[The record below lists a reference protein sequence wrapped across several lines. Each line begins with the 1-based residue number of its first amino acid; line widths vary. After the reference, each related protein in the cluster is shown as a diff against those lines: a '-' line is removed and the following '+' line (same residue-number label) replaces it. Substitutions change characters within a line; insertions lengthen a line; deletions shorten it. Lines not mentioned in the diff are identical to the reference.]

1 MSKIDINQLD
11 NLFTEYGYT
20 LQDSN
25 GSCRVYLLR
34 QGMYYGA
41 EIVIFDGSDQSALQ
55 SEYSKAGFS
64 VKIQRFRDISEAEEY
79 LFQGFFKTD
88 VSKLEIR
95 RRYQEFADK
104 QVKPY
109 GSNSGIKYEY
119 IQMPFMVFKD
129 TFDEGKEGVNLLNT
143 IFEQIERP
151 GAHLVI
157 VEAAAGFGKTCT
169 SYELF
174 NSFITRSTARS
185 IKPIFTELSN
195 NRDVK
200 QFKYVLWSE
209 IDNEKSTNAKQSLVV
224 YNIKKGRIPLIID
237 GFDELL
243 SKEIDSGSQEGLDEF
258 EQVETMLS
266 TIGGLLT
273 DEAKI
278 ILTSRKTA
286 IFAGTEFE
294 NWVDSYDGA
303 FDVIRIQ
310 LDKPEIRTWLSEER
324 YNALQAANVP
334 LAHISNPV
342 LLTYLR
348 NITDDEFRDVLQNP
362 SDITSKYFEFLLNRE
377 KLRQHIIIP
386 AKDQQII
393 FENLAM
399 SLLEFGIMG
408 DTRQFM
414 KDLIVDYNKS
424 MLLHYKEL
432 SPDNPT
438 LNELADTMVNHA
450 LLDRKGN
457 KDFVSFVNEYIFGF
471 LLGKT
476 LLKGNCSFLEKQTP
490 YPEDILERVI
500 SSFRYEDSSE
510 RKLLWDKLSGY
521 KPRMG
526 LRHALYFDSIL
537 INEITDS
544 YESNAINSLAFEGV
558 DFHKDGGIF
567 SNVSFVDCTFDRCV
581 FSPIVFMQTIFTGC
595 KFIGCTIH
603 DGEVPGKD
611 NQVHFY
617 GCDDYHTGFITAF
630 RTSPKPVIEEKDA
643 ISWEIQ
649 ILGKYFKVDGRS
661 TKMKCVSYIKGE
673 FPADKLDEVFS
684 VFERLRKHNLI
695 QVRGNNSFITQS
707 GINYFHKHSS

>member
-1 MSKIDINQLD
+1 MIDISQLD
-11 NLFTEYGYT
+11 NLFAEYGYT

-25 GSCRVYLLR
+25 KSCRVYLLR

-41 EIVIFDGSDQSALQ
+41 EIVIFDNSDQSALQ
-55 SEYSKAGFS
+55 NEYSKAGFS
-64 VKIQRFRDISEAEEY
+64 VKIQHFKNIEEAEEY
-79 LFQGFFKTD
+79 LFRGFFKTD

-109 GSNSGIKYEY
+109 GLNSGIKYEY
-119 IQMPFMVFKD
+119 IHMPFIVYND
-129 TFDEGKEGVNLLNT
+129 TFDEGKEGVNILNT
-143 IFEQIERP
+143 IFEHIEKP

-174 NSFITRSTARS
+174 NSFITRFKTRS

-273 DEAKI
+273 GEAKI

-286 IFAGTEFE
+286 IFAGAEFE
-294 NWVDSYDGA
+294 NWVDSFNGA

-310 LDKPEIRTWLSEER
+310 LDKPEIRTWLPDNR
-324 YNALQAANVP
+324 YEALKAANVP
-334 LAHISNPV
+334 LEHISNPV

-348 NITDDEFRDVLQNP
+348 NIPDDEFQKVLKNP
-362 SDITSKYFEFLLNRE
+362 TNITSKYFEFLLNRE
-377 KLRQHIIIP
+377 KTRQHIIIP

-393 FENLAM
+393 FENLSM

-408 DTRQFM
+408 DTRQFV

-424 MLLHYKEL
+424 TLLHYKEL

-457 KDFVSFVNEYIFGF
+457 KDYVTFINEYIFGF

-476 LLKGNCSFLEKQTP
+476 LLKSNCTFLEKQMP

-500 SSFRYEDSSE
+500 SSFKYEDSE
-510 RKLLWDKLSGY
+510 ERRKLWDVLSSY
-521 KPRMG
+521 KHRMG
-526 LRHALYFDSIL
+526 LRHALLFDGIL
-537 INEITDS
+537 VNEIYDS
-544 YESNAINSLAFEGV
+544 YESCAINSLAFEAV
-558 DFHKDGGIF
+558 DFHKDAGIF

-581 FSPIVFMQTIFTGC
+581 FSPAVFVQTIFIGC
-595 KFIGCTIH
+595 KFIGCSIH
-603 DGEVPGKD
+603 EGEMSGAD

-617 GCDDYHTGFITAF
+617 GCDDYHTGFISSF
-630 RTSPKPVIEEKDA
+630 KVSPKPVIEERDV

-673 FPADKLDEVFS
+673 FPANKLDEVFS
-684 VFERLRKHNLI
+684 VFENLRKQNLI
-695 QVRGNNSFITQS
+695 QVRGNNSFITQL
-707 GINYFHKHSS
+707 GINYYHKHSS

>member
-1 MSKIDINQLD
+1 MIDISQLD
-11 NLFTEYGYT
+11 KLFAEYGYT
-20 LQDSN
+20 LQDTN
-25 GSCRVYLLR
+25 ESCRVYLLR

-41 EIVIFDGSDQSALQ
+41 EIVIFDGSDQRVLQ
-55 SEYSKAGFS
+55 DEYSKAGFS
-64 VKIQRFRDISEAEEY
+64 VKIQRFRDIDDAEEY

-88 VSKLEIR
+88 VSRFEIR
-95 RRYQEFADK
+95 RRYQVFAEK

-109 GSNSGIKYEY
+109 GTNSGIKYEY
-119 IQMPFMVFKD
+119 IQMPFMVYKD

-143 IFEQIERP
+143 IFEQIEKP

-174 NSFITRSTARS
+174 NSFITRATAKS

-286 IFAGTEFE
+286 IFAGSEFE
-294 NWVDSYDGA
+294 KWVDSYCGA

-310 LDKPEIRTWLSEER
+310 LDKPQIRTWLSEMR
-324 YNALQAANVP
+324 YNALIAANVP
-334 LAHISNPV
+334 LAYISNPV

-348 NITDDEFRDVLQNP
+348 NITDDEFLKVLQNP
-362 SDITSKYFEFLLNRE
+362 TEITSKYFEFLLNRE
-377 KLRQHIIIP
+377 KTRQHIIIP

-408 DTRQFM
+408 DTRQFV
-414 KDLIVDYNKS
+414 KDLIVDYNKP

-432 SPDNPT
+432 STDNPT

-457 KDFVSFVNEYIFGF
+457 KDYVSFVNEFIFGF

-476 LLKGNCSFLEKQTP
+476 LLKSDCSFLGNQSP
-490 YPEDILERVI
+490 YPEDILERAI
-500 SSFRYEDSSE
+500 SSFKYEDQEE
-510 RKLLWDKLSGY
+510 RHSLWKVLSPF
-521 KPRMG
+521 KHRMG
-526 LRHALYFDSIL
+526 LRHALFFDSIL
-537 INEITDS
+537 IKKINDS
-544 YESNAINSLAFEGV
+544 YESCAINSLTFEDV
-558 DFHKDGGIF
+558 LFHKDGGVF
-567 SNVSFVDCTFDRCV
+567 SNVSFVDCTFEKCF
-581 FSPIVFMQTIFTGC
+581 FSPSVFIQTIFTGC
-595 KFIGCTIH
+595 KFIGCAIY
-603 DGEVPGKD
+603 DDEMPVAG

-617 GCDDYHTGFITAF
+617 GCDDCHTGFISSF
-630 RTSPKPVIEEKDA
+630 IVNPRPVIEEK
-643 ISWEIQ
+643 EITSIEVQ
-649 ILGKYFKVDGRS
+649 ILSKYFKVDGRS

-684 VFERLRKHNLI
+684 VFETLRKQNYI

-707 GINYFHKHSS
+707 GINYYHKHSS

>member
-1 MSKIDINQLD
+1 MIDITQLD
-11 NLFTEYGYT
+11 NLFTEYGYM

-25 GSCRVYLLR
+25 DSCRVYLLR

-41 EIVIFDGSDQSALQ
+41 EIVIFDNSDQSALQ
-55 SEYSKAGFS
+55 DEYSKAGFS
-64 VKIQRFRDISEAEEY
+64 VKIQRFRDLIEAEEY

-95 RRYQEFADK
+95 QRYKEFADK

-109 GSNSGIKYEY
+109 GLNSGIKYEY
-119 IQMPFMVFKD
+119 IQTPFLVYKD
-129 TFDEGKEGVNLLNT
+129 SFDDGKEGANLVNT
-143 IFEQIERP
+143 IFDQLEKP

-174 NSFITRSTARS
+174 KSFIDRTTTRS

-286 IFAGTEFE
+286 IFAGSEFE
-294 NWVDSYDGA
+294 QWVDSYKGA

-310 LDKPEIRTWLSEER
+310 LEKPEIRTWLSEER
-324 YNALQAANVP
+324 FVALQEAKVP

-348 NITDDEFRDVLQNP
+348 NITEEDFFQVIQNP
-362 SDITSKYFEFLLNRE
+362 TNITSKYFEFLLNRE
-377 KLRQHIIIP
+377 KTRQHIIIP
-386 AKDQQII
+386 AKDQQIV
-393 FENLAM
+393 FENLAK

-408 DTRQFM
+408 DTRQFV
-414 KDLIVDYNKS
+414 KDLIVDYNKPL
-424 MLLHYKEL
+424 LLHYKEL

-457 KDFVSFVNEYIFGF
+457 KDYIAFVNEYIFGF

-476 LLKGNCSFLEKQTP
+476 LLKSDCSFLEKQSP
-490 YPEDILERVI
+490 YPEDILERAI
-500 SSFRYEDSSE
+500 SSFKYEDNTE
-510 RKLLWDKLSGY
+510 RLSLWKVLAPF
-521 KPRMG
+521 KRRMG
-526 LRHALYFDSIL
+526 LRHALFLDSTL
-537 INEITDS
+537 VHEVYDT
-544 YESNAINSLAFEGV
+544 YESCAVNSLTFESV
-558 DFHKDGGIF
+558 DFHKNGGFF
-567 SNVSFVDCTFDRCV
+567 SNVSFVDCTFENCI
-581 FSPIVFMQTIFTGC
+581 FSPIVFKQTVFTGC
-595 KFIGCTIH
+595 KFIGCSIH
-603 DGEVPGKD
+603 GGETPNLNK
-611 NQVHFY
+611 QIHFY
-617 GCDDYHTGFITAF
+617 GCDDYHTGFISSFTVN
-630 RTSPKPVIEEKDA
+630 PQLIIKDNDV

-649 ILGKYFKVDGRS
+649 ILSKYFKVDGRS

-673 FPADKLDEVFS
+673 FPSEKLDEVFS
-684 VFERLRKHNLI
+684 VFETLRKQNFIL
-695 QVRGNNSFITQS
+695 VRGNNSFITQA
-707 GINYFHKHSS
+707 GINYYHKHSS

>member
-1 MSKIDINQLD
+1 MIDIIQLD
-11 NLFTEYGYT
+11 KLFIEYGYT
-20 LQDSN
+20 LQDTN
-25 GSCRVYLLR
+25 ESCRVYLLR

-41 EIVIFDGSDQSALQ
+41 EIVIFDGSDQHALQ
-55 SEYSKAGFS
+55 DEYSKAGFS
-64 VKIQRFRDISEAEEY
+64 VKIQRFRDLTDAEEY

-95 RRYQEFADK
+95 RRYQDFAEK

-109 GSNSGIKYEY
+109 GQNSGIKYEY
-119 IQMPFMVFKD
+119 IQMPFWVFKD
-129 TFDEGKEGVNLLNT
+129 TFDEGKEGVNLINT
-143 IFEQIERP
+143 IFEQIEKP

-157 VEAAAGFGKTCT
+157 VEAAAGYGKTCT

-174 NSFITRSTARS
+174 NSFITRTSAKS

-224 YNIKKGRIPLIID
+224 YNIKRGRIPLIID

-286 IFAGTEFE
+286 IFAGAEFE
-294 NWVDSYDGA
+294 KWVDSYNGA

-310 LDKPEIRTWLSEER
+310 LDKPEIRTWLSDVR
-324 YNALQAANVP
+324 YNALVTANVP

-348 NITDDEFRDVLQNP
+348 NISEDEFKDVLQNP
-362 SDITSKYFEFLLNRE
+362 SAITSKYFEFLLNRE
-377 KLRQHIIIP
+377 KTRQHIIIP
-386 AKDQQII
+386 ARDQQII
-393 FENLAM
+393 FENLAL

-408 DTRQFM
+408 DTRQFV

-432 SPDNPT
+432 STDNPT

-457 KDFVSFVNEYIFGF
+457 KDYVTFVNEYIFGF

-476 LLKGNCSFLEKQTP
+476 LLKCDCSFLESQSP
-490 YPEDILERVI
+490 YPEDILDRVI
-500 SSFRYEDSSE
+500 SSFKYEDSKE
-510 RKLLWDKLSGY
+510 RRLLWEVLSSF
-521 KPRMG
+521 KHRMG
-526 LRHALYFDSIL
+526 FRHALYFDSIL
-537 INEITDS
+537 INEIHDS
-544 YESNAINSLAFEGV
+544 YESCAINSLTFENV
-558 DFHKDGGIF
+558 LFHKDGGLF
-567 SNVSFVDCTFDRCV
+567 SNVSFVDCTFEKCL
-581 FSPIVFMQTIFTGC
+581 FSPVVFVQTIFTGC
-595 KFIGCTIH
+595 KFIGCVIH
-603 DGEVPGKD
+603 DDDMPRAN

-617 GCDDYHTGFITAF
+617 GCDDCHTGFISNF
-630 RTSPKPVIEEKDA
+630 RVSPKPIIEEKDI
-643 ISWEIQ
+643 ISWEVQ
-649 ILGKYFKVDGRS
+649 ILSKYFKVDGRS
-661 TKMKCVSYIKGE
+661 TKMKCVSYLKGE
-673 FPADKLDEVFS
+673 FPADKLEEVFS
-684 VFERLRKHNLI
+684 VFENLRKQNLI

-707 GINYFHKHSS
+707 GINYYHKHSS